1 MKNTMKKFAAVMLAA
16 ALVTAASG
24 CDGEKNIFIPEKTES
39 SQTTEN
45 EEILIGG
52 DPATWGPDGGDE
64 GENVQI
70 PNPWQEYQTLEEA
83 AAAAGFDLTVP
94 ESIDGYSEKNISVL
108 SGAESIFDITF
119 RNDSEQVCIR
129 KAAGTEDISSDYNVY
144 DKTETVSVG
153 ELEVTE
159 KGNGDSVNLALWND
173 GGYTYSLYISA
184 GASAD
189 EAAKLISEIK

>member
-24 CDGEKNIFIPEKTES
+24 CDGEKKILIPE
-39 SQTTEN
+39 TTEN

-52 DPATWGPDGGDE
+52 DPATWGPDDGDE
-64 GENVQI
+64 GESVQI

-83 AAAAGFDLTVP
+83 AAAAGFDLTAP
-94 ESIDGYSEKNISVL
+94 ESIDGYSEKSISVM
-108 SGAESIFDITF
+108 SGTESIFDITF
-119 RNDSEQVCIR
+119 RNDSEQIRIR
-129 KAAGTEDISSDYNVY
+129 KAAGTEDISGDYNVY

-159 KGNGDSVNLALWND
+159 KGNGGSVNLALWND
-173 GGYTYSLYISA
+173 GGYTYLLYISA

>member
-24 CDGEKNIFIPEKTES
+24 CDGKKEILVPEKTE
-39 SQTTEN
+39 N
-45 EEILIGG
+45 EELLIGG

-83 AAAAGFDLTVP
+83 AAAAGFDLTAS
-94 ESIDGYSEKNISVL
+94 ESIDGYSEKTISVM
-108 SGAESIFDITF
+108 GGTEAIFEIAF
-119 RNDSEQVCIR
+119 RNAAGDQVCIR
-129 KAAGTEDISSDYNVY
+129 KAAGTENISGDYNDY

-159 KGNGDSVNLALWND
+159 KGNGGSVNLALWND
-173 GGYTYSLYISA
+173 GGYTYSLYIST

-189 EAAKLISEIK
+189 EAAKLVSEVK

>member
-24 CDGEKNIFIPEKTES
+24 CDGEKKIYVPE
-39 SQTTEN
+39 TTEN

-52 DPATWGPDGGDE
+52 DPATWGPDGGE

-83 AAAAGFDLTVP
+83 AAAAGFDLTAP

-108 SGAESIFDITF
+108 SGAESILDITF
-119 RNDSEQVCIR
+119 RNDSEQICIR
-129 KAAGTEDISSDYNVY
+129 KAAGAEDISGDYNVY

-159 KGNGDSVNLALWND
+159 KGNGGSVNLALWND

-189 EAAKLISEIK
+189 ETAKLISEIR

>member
-24 CDGEKNIFIPEKTES
+24 CDGEKKIYVPE
-39 SQTTEN
+39 TTEN

-52 DPATWGPDGGDE
+52 DPATWGPDGGE

-83 AAAAGFDLTVP
+83 AAAAGFDMTAP

-119 RNDSEQVCIR
+119 RNDSEQICIR
-129 KAAGTEDISSDYNVY
+129 KAAGTEDISGDYNVY

-159 KGNGDSVNLALWND
+159 KGNGGSVNLALWND

-189 EAAKLISEIK
+189 EMAKLISEIR